1 MDRRPA
7 IDALRDALASAAGA
21 RDWDRLCTAVTV
33 LAPQLEAL
41 GAQGPWSA
49 AEMRALAR
57 LRTSHDLA
65 ATVCQQQQQL
75 LAAKMTELQDNKAG
89 WSAYALDHETELDEN
104 PA

>member
-1 MDRRPA
+1 MDRRA
-7 IDALRDALASAAGA
+7 DIDALRDALSSAAGA
-21 RDWDRLCTAVTV
+21 RDWDGLCTAVSA
-33 LAPQLEAL
+33 LAPRLAEL

-65 ATVCQQQQQL
+65 ATVCQHQQQEL
-75 LAAKMTELQDNKAG
+75 LAKMTELQDNKTG
-89 WSAYALDHETELDEN
+89 WTAYALDHETELDEN